1 MSNDEGWCVQVSIKH
16 GPLDDR
22 GNPLFMTNV
31 RGYTATEIDQHFEH
45 LADCAVSIQNSISRF
60 DAASTVKRTFPRAE
74 EAPQEDRQYERPASR
89 YGDNRGNSNSGQRSG
104 GAFRNRDGEQ
114 CQGHGLPRKYK
125 SGTSSKGNYFE
136 LLECAA
142 PKNPCDV
149 IWAPKE

>member
-1 MSNDEGWCVQVSIKH
+1 MSNDEGWGVQISIKH

-22 GNPLFMTNV
+22 GNPQYMTNV
-31 RGYTATEIDQHFEH
+31 RGYTATEIEQHLQH
-45 LADCAVSIQNSISRF
+45 LADNAVAIQDYVNRF
-60 DAASTVKRTFPRAE
+60 VSVGAVKGTFPGAE
-74 EAPQEDRQYERPASR
+74 EVRQDERQYERPASR

-104 GAFRNRDGEQ
+104 GGFRNRDGEQ